1 MNTADHSTPGKRQ
14 NMLLH
19 INKFVDRVKN
29 MESRAM
35 RELVMSRAE
44 AQDLHADIT
53 RLLVIVQDLHE
64 QRAAGVAEPASIEVD
79 GGRF

>member
-1 MNTADHSTPGKRQ
+1 
-14 NMLLH
+14 MLLH

-29 MESRAM
+29 MEARAL
-35 RELVMSRAE
+35 RELTMSRNE

-64 QRAAGVAEPASIEVD
+64 QRQATATDTTLEVD